1 MLKLYYNLPN
11 GKSFAHVSRSCT
23 STLAAHA
30 LANFYP
36 DKYSEWKEGGGSP
49 QKYMSE
55 IWANRL
61 APHCLVMVRD
71 PIERLTSLIS
81 RNGYHYDIVEA
92 VLSACHRRAEINR
105 DISRELTILTFH
117 HIAPLSWIADNDSQF
132 CLFPNIQQAC
142 EILDMPYDPEI
153 KENVLKNPRID
164 DLPVDRFYNYL
175 QDSIG
180 IYKALN
186 V

>member
-1 MLKLYYNLPN
+1 MP
-11 GKSFAHVSRSCT
+11 
-23 STLAAHA
+23 
-30 LANFYP
+30 
-36 DKYSEWKEGGGSP
+36 
-49 QKYMSE
+49 E

-92 VLSACHRRAEINR
+92 VLSACHRRAEIPR

-132 CLFPNIQQAC
+132 CLFPDVQKAC
-142 EILDMPYDPEI
+142 EILEMEYYPEI
-153 KENVLKNPRID
+153 QQNILKNPRVD
-164 DLPVDRFYNYL
+164 DLPINRFYDYL

-180 IYKALN
+180 IYKALKEK
-186 V
+186 